1 MLGPLRL
8 LHLPAAPH
16 QNSRSSGDR
25 VRAQPPSPRRRT
37 GARLPE
43 ELRDR
48 LKAEQE
54 VLCGSEGEQPGRF
67 LKLSEVNT
75 ATRRRNSVFIPASGF
90 GGFRQAL
97 QEFQAI
103 AGVAGEDETSVN

>member
-1 MLGPLRL
+1 MIESVRS
-8 LHLPAAPH
+8 LPVPA
-16 QNSRSSGDR
+16 
-25 VRAQPPSPRRRT
+25 
-37 GARLPE
+37 
-43 ELRDR
+43 
-48 LKAEQE
+48 AEQE
-54 VLCGSEGEQPGRF
+54 RGCLKSCEIASKQSKKFFVDLKENSRGRF